1 VPFAEAATNIAGMC
15 ALMPLGSAVLDGE
28 TDAEAIEKM
37 LRTFDFEEKGHLH
50 FECFARV
57 VMRSS
62 PTPW

>member
-1 VPFAEAATNIAGMC
+1 MC